1 MANAGPVLE
10 SGDRF
15 PNVLIRDQDGTRSLY
30 NFHQG
35 GRVAIAWGAGLG
47 AAVGEALQSM
57 PMVCIGLDAA
67 AGGPRHIEASAELTP
82 LVAAGQ
88 SRGVLLLDPALRVLA
103 RIDGANNDDIVS
115 QLRSL
120 LADEPA
126 TKAQGSPGI
135 APVLVLPRVLEP
147 VLCADVIAHFHAAG
161 GGDPSGVVVFE
172 RGQPKFQLDPTV
184 KMRREMVVKDP
195 GLDARL
201 HARLGR
207 RVLPEIERAFQFKVA
222 RRDPFK
228 IIRYDAGAG
237 YFRAHRD
244 NDTPDVAHRRFAMT
258 LNLNTGEYRGGCLR
272 FPEFGD
278 ALYEAE
284 AGGALIFSC
293 SLLHEVTD
301 ITDGTRLAMTSFFF

>member
-1 MANAGPVLE
+1 MTERASPLE
-10 SGDRF
+10 IGDRF
-15 PNVLIRDQDGTRSLY
+15 PNVLIRDEGGTRSLY

-35 GRVAIAWGAGLG
+35 GRVAIVWGAGLD
-47 AAVGEALQSM
+47 AAIGEALQSM

-67 AGGPRHIEASAELTP
+67 TGGPLHIDASAELTP
-82 LVAAGQ
+82 LVTAGQ
-88 SRGVLLLDPALRVLA
+88 ARGVLLLDPALRVLA
-103 RIDGANNDDIVS
+103 RIDGASDDEIVS
-115 QLRSL
+115 RLRFAL
-120 LADEPA
+120 TDEPA
-126 TKAQGSPGI
+126 AKSQGLMGI

-147 VLCADVIAHFHAAG
+147 ALCADVVAHFHAAG

-201 HARLGR
+201 HAQLGR
-207 RVLPEIERAFQFKVA
+207 RVLPEIERAFQFKVV

-278 ALYEAE
+278 ALYEAD
-284 AGGALIFSC
+284 AGGVLIFSC